1 MCVCREKIIEWRRGG
16 KASDAAMMRQVSKVD
31 SNEVIS
37 LNYLHDEIMVGMEN
51 VRKLLNN
58 VLEQFHLWRIRS
70 VVSETEYIH
79 IAK

>member
-1 MCVCREKIIEWRRGG
+1 
-16 KASDAAMMRQVSKVD
+16 MRQVSKVD

-70 VVSETEYIH
+70 VVSETEYI
-79 IAK
+79 AK

>member
-1 MCVCREKIIEWRRGG
+1 
-16 KASDAAMMRQVSKVD
+16 MMRQVSKVD

-51 VRKLLNN
+51 VRKLLND

-70 VVSETEYIH
+70 VVSETEYI
-79 IAK
+79 AK